1 MKHERSQ
8 ITSSEL
14 ADAVI
19 RGMQERKAERI
30 VRVDLR
36 ELPHAV
42 SDIFL
47 ICHGNSDTQVEAI
60 ARSVEEQT
68 RKELGEGPWQVEGK
82 ENREWLLLDY
92 ANVVVHI
99 FYRETRDFYDLE
111 GLWADARIEE
121 IEYQT

>member
-8 ITSSEL
+8 VTSSEL

-68 RKELGEGPWQVEGK
+68 KKEFGEGPWHVEGK
-82 ENREWLLLDY
+82 ENGEWLLLDY
-92 ANVVVHI
+92 ANVVAHI

-111 GLWADARIEE
+111 GLWADARIDA
-121 IEYQT
+121 IAYQT

>member
-8 ITSSEL
+8 VTSSEL

-30 VRVDLR
+30 VRIDLR

-42 SDIFL
+42 CDLFV

-60 ARSVEEQT
+60 ARAVEEQT
-68 RKELGEGPWQVEGK
+68 RSEVNETPWHIEGK
-82 ENREWLLLDY
+82 DDSKWFLLDY

-99 FYRETRDFYDLE
+99 FYRDTRDFYDLE
-111 GLWADARIEE
+111 GLWADAKVEE
-121 IEYQT
+121 IAYQV

>member
-8 ITSSEL
+8 VTSSEL

-30 VRVDLR
+30 VRIDLR

-42 SDIFL
+42 CDIFL

-68 RKELGEGPWQVEGK
+68 REELGEAPWHIEGK
-82 ENREWLLLDY
+82 DEQQWLLLDY
-92 ANVVVHI
+92 ANVVAHI

-111 GLWADARIEE
+111 GLWADARIDE
-121 IEYQT
+121 IAYQT

>member
-8 ITSSEL
+8 VTSSEL

-30 VRVDLR
+30 VRIDLR
-36 ELPHAV
+36 GLSHAV
-42 SDIFL
+42 CDIFL

-68 RKELGEGPWQVEGK
+68 KKEFNEGPWQIEGK
-82 ENREWLLLDY
+82 ENQEWLLLDY
-92 ANVVVHI
+92 ANVVAHI
-99 FYRETRDFYDLE
+99 FYRETREHYDLE
-111 GLWADARIEE
+111 GLWADAPVEE
-121 IEYQT
+121 IAYQS

>member
-8 ITSSEL
+8 VTSSEL

-30 VRVDLR
+30 IRVDLR

-42 SDIFL
+42 SDFFV

-68 RKELGEGPWQVEGK
+68 RKEFGEKPWHIEGK

-92 ANVVVHI
+92 ASVVAHI
-99 FYRETRDFYDLE
+99 FYRETRDYYDLE
-111 GLWADARIEE
+111 GLWADAPVEE
-121 IEYQT
+121 IAYQT